1 MGYKTEKK
9 IPSIILFVFI
19 VLLILVGTIVPAY
32 AAPTQDMMVTDSGEM
47 LSDREEQEVSEMLY
61 SINRQTGIEYL
72 VYTIKSLNGE
82 DIETC
87 ANRLFRTAG
96 LGDKEKDNGLL
107 LLISYDDRKFRLE
120 VGYGLEGDIPD
131 TQAANIINTMTPY
144 FKEGNYGDGV
154 KAAVKQTAVI
164 LNSSGEYTISEDW
177 AAQAASND
185 EANQTSSLIAA
196 GLVLGI
202 CYLLLGYTFWL
213 NWPETKENFYNLWK
227 SGKFKPFKEKK
238 RQEILT
244 KEAKEAE
251 EREKERKRQEEEE
264 RKLIEREQR
273 RAEKEAKE
281 AEEREK
287 EREHRE
293 EKERKPTKR
302 KRHRVEKGARRR
314 KESQKGETNTF
325 DTSSKPSEQ
334 EEKKPNATPIIGGA
348 TLTYA
353 MLASLETHAP
363 LRTKLYAAVEPVQ
376 KLLSELNKIYRI
388 EPNFVSMYCLAAA
401 LCEGQAQF
409 ALLNNKIVQVYSVKD
424 LYDYLSLDFY
434 YANYASESAKRIAI
448 CPCCKRAF
456 RLSQRNKVYCSKAC
470 KDKSIRVN
478 NKKDPYY
485 SKYRYLQQYNNR
497 QLNKLRKQMA
507 DSPQQTQKLQDAYNT
522 WNEWARSEYERVS
535 NITYHEQQ
543 ESIEKFGE
551 CLKEKWKGLMREAK

>member
-9 IPSIILFVFI
+9 IPSIILSVFI
-19 VLLILVGTIVPAY
+19 VLLVLVGTIVPAY

-177 AAQAASND
+177 AAQAASNN

-227 SGKFKPFKEKK
+227 AGKFKPFKEKK
-238 RQEILT
+238 RQEILA

-273 RAEKEAKE
+273 RAEKEA
-281 AEEREK
+281 EEREK

-293 EKERKPTKR
+293 GKERKLPKR
-302 KRHRVEKGARRR
+302 ERYRVEKGARRR
-314 KESQKGETNTF
+314 KESQKTE
-325 DTSSKPSEQ
+325 TSSSCTASKSSEQ
-334 EEKKPNATPIIGGA
+334 EEKKPDAAPIIGGA
-348 TLTYA
+348 ALTYA
-353 MLASLETHAP
+353 MLHQQNQS
-363 LRTKLYAAVEPVQ
+363 TKN
-376 KLLSELNKIYRI
+376 SDDDD
-388 EPNFVSMYCLAAA
+388 
-401 LCEGQAQF
+401 
-409 ALLNNKIVQVYSVKD
+409 YS
-424 LYDYLSLDFY
+424 STG
-434 YANYASESAKRIAI
+434 SS
-448 CPCCKRAF
+448 
-456 RLSQRNKVYCSKAC
+456 
-470 KDKSIRVN
+470 
-478 NKKDPYY
+478 
-485 SKYRYLQQYNNR
+485 
-497 QLNKLRKQMA
+497 
-507 DSPQQTQKLQDAYNT
+507 
-522 WNEWARSEYERVS
+522 
-535 NITYHEQQ
+535 
-543 ESIEKFGE
+543 FGGSFGGS
-551 CLKEKWKGLMREAK
+551 WGGGSSGGGGATGGW

>member
-9 IPSIILFVFI
+9 IPSIILSVFI

-82 DIETC
+82 GIETC

-177 AAQAASND
+177 VAQAASND

-353 MLASLETHAP
+353 MLHQQNQS
-363 LRTKLYAAVEPVQ
+363 TK
-376 KLLSELNKIYRI
+376 
-388 EPNFVSMYCLAAA
+388 
-401 LCEGQAQF
+401 
-409 ALLNNKIVQVYSVKD
+409 
-424 LYDYLSLDFY
+424 
-434 YANYASESAKRIAI
+434 
-448 CPCCKRAF
+448 
-456 RLSQRNKVYCSKAC
+456 
-470 KDKSIRVN
+470 
-478 NKKDPYY
+478 
-485 SKYRYLQQYNNR
+485 
-497 QLNKLRKQMA
+497 
-507 DSPQQTQKLQDAYNT
+507 DSDDDN
-522 WNEWARSEYERVS
+522 SS
-535 NITYHEQQ
+535 
-543 ESIEKFGE
+543 FGSSFGGSFGGS
-551 CLKEKWKGLMREAK
+551 WGGGSSGGGGATGGW

>member
-9 IPSIILFVFI
+9 IPSIILSVFI

-251 EREKERKRQEEEE
+251 EREKERKRQEE
-264 RKLIEREQR
+264 
-273 RAEKEAKE
+273 
-281 AEEREK
+281 
-287 EREHRE
+287 
-293 EKERKPTKR
+293 
-302 KRHRVEKGARRR
+302 
-314 KESQKGETNTF
+314 
-325 DTSSKPSEQ
+325 
-334 EEKKPNATPIIGGA
+334 
-348 TLTYA
+348 
-353 MLASLETHAP
+353 
-363 LRTKLYAAVEPVQ
+363 
-376 KLLSELNKIYRI
+376 
-388 EPNFVSMYCLAAA
+388 
-401 LCEGQAQF
+401 
-409 ALLNNKIVQVYSVKD
+409 
-424 LYDYLSLDFY
+424 
-434 YANYASESAKRIAI
+434 
-448 CPCCKRAF
+448 
-456 RLSQRNKVYCSKAC
+456 
-470 KDKSIRVN
+470 
-478 NKKDPYY
+478 
-485 SKYRYLQQYNNR
+485 
-497 QLNKLRKQMA
+497 
-507 DSPQQTQKLQDAYNT
+507 
-522 WNEWARSEYERVS
+522 
-535 NITYHEQQ
+535 
-543 ESIEKFGE
+543 
-551 CLKEKWKGLMREAK
+551 

>member
-9 IPSIILFVFI
+9 IPSIILSVFI
-19 VLLILVGTIVPAY
+19 VLLVLVGTIVPAY

-177 AAQAASND
+177 AAQAASNN

-196 GLVLGI
+196 GLVLVI

-227 SGKFKPFKEKK
+227 AGKFKPFKEKK
-238 RQEILT
+238 RQEILA

-293 EKERKPTKR
+293 GKERKLPKR
-302 KRHRVEKGARRR
+302 ERYRVEKGARRR
-314 KESQKGETNTF
+314 KESQKTE
-325 DTSSKPSEQ
+325 TSSSCTACKSSEQ
-334 EEKKPNATPIIGGA
+334 EEKKPDAAPIIGGA
-348 TLTYA
+348 ALTYA
-353 MLASLETHAP
+353 MLHQQNQS
-363 LRTKLYAAVEPVQ
+363 TKN
-376 KLLSELNKIYRI
+376 SDDDD
-388 EPNFVSMYCLAAA
+388 
-401 LCEGQAQF
+401 
-409 ALLNNKIVQVYSVKD
+409 YS
-424 LYDYLSLDFY
+424 STG
-434 YANYASESAKRIAI
+434 SS
-448 CPCCKRAF
+448 
-456 RLSQRNKVYCSKAC
+456 
-470 KDKSIRVN
+470 
-478 NKKDPYY
+478 
-485 SKYRYLQQYNNR
+485 
-497 QLNKLRKQMA
+497 
-507 DSPQQTQKLQDAYNT
+507 
-522 WNEWARSEYERVS
+522 
-535 NITYHEQQ
+535 
-543 ESIEKFGE
+543 FGGSFGGS
-551 CLKEKWKGLMREAK
+551 WGGGSSGGGGATGGW

>member
-9 IPSIILFVFI
+9 IPSIILSVFI

-202 CYLLLGYTFWL
+202 CYLLLGYAMIRVLEPGLEVFDLKYDIVMPEGFYCGGGKYDAEIMEEVGRKVIHLLEEIYGRKASPEIWAL
-213 NWPETKENFYNLWK
+213 NN
-227 SGKFKPFKEKK
+227 FKEF
-238 RQEILT
+238 E
-244 KEAKEAE
+244 
-251 EREKERKRQEEEE
+251 
-264 RKLIEREQR
+264 
-273 RAEKEAKE
+273 
-281 AEEREK
+281 
-287 EREHRE
+287 
-293 EKERKPTKR
+293 
-302 KRHRVEKGARRR
+302 VW
-314 KESQKGETNTF
+314 
-325 DTSSKPSEQ
+325 
-334 EEKKPNATPIIGGA
+334 
-348 TLTYA
+348 
-353 MLASLETHAP
+353 
-363 LRTKLYAAVEPVQ
+363 
-376 KLLSELNKIYRI
+376 
-388 EPNFVSMYCLAAA
+388 
-401 LCEGQAQF
+401 
-409 ALLNNKIVQVYSVKD
+409 
-424 LYDYLSLDFY
+424 YD
-434 YANYASESAKRIAI
+434 A
-448 CPCCKRAF
+448 
-456 RLSQRNKVYCSKAC
+456 
-470 KDKSIRVN
+470 
-478 NKKDPYY
+478 NKKE
-485 SKYRYLQQYNNR
+485 LEANA
-497 QLNKLRKQMA
+497 RKKGPKGKTAAKMA
-507 DSPQQTQKLQDAYNT
+507 A
-522 WNEWARSEYERVS
+522 
-535 NITYHEQQ
+535 
-543 ESIEKFGE
+543 
-551 CLKEKWKGLMREAK
+551 

>member
-9 IPSIILFVFI
+9 IPSIILSVFI

-251 EREKERKRQEEEE
+251 EREKER
-264 RKLIEREQR
+264 
-273 RAEKEAKE
+273 
-281 AEEREK
+281 
-287 EREHRE
+287 EHRE
-293 EKERKPTKR
+293 EKERKSTKR

-353 MLASLETHAP
+353 MLHQQNQS
-363 LRTKLYAAVEPVQ
+363 TK
-376 KLLSELNKIYRI
+376 
-388 EPNFVSMYCLAAA
+388 
-401 LCEGQAQF
+401 
-409 ALLNNKIVQVYSVKD
+409 
-424 LYDYLSLDFY
+424 
-434 YANYASESAKRIAI
+434 
-448 CPCCKRAF
+448 
-456 RLSQRNKVYCSKAC
+456 
-470 KDKSIRVN
+470 
-478 NKKDPYY
+478 
-485 SKYRYLQQYNNR
+485 
-497 QLNKLRKQMA
+497 
-507 DSPQQTQKLQDAYNT
+507 DSDDDN
-522 WNEWARSEYERVS
+522 SS
-535 NITYHEQQ
+535 
-543 ESIEKFGE
+543 FGSSFGGSFGGS
-551 CLKEKWKGLMREAK
+551 WGGGSSGGGGATGGW

>member
-1 MGYKTEKK
+1 MRKKLAAALAVMVVASACLTACSKTDTDAATAETATAETATGETAAIEYDLGLDDDGYFRNVTASKYIKMPKNYEKYTVSK
-9 IPSIILFVFI
+9 DVY
-19 VLLILVGTIVPAY
+19 T
-32 AAPTQDMMVTDSGEM
+32 VTDDAIQKE
-47 LSDREEQEVSEMLY
+47 LDAFQNNYNLTTEVTGRAAQNGDVVNIAYEGTVDGVAFTGGTSE
-61 SINRQTGIEYL
+61 
-72 VYTIKSLNGE
+72 
-82 DIETC
+82 D
-87 ANRLFRTAG
+87 
-96 LGDKEKDNGLL
+96 
-107 LLISYDDRKFRLE
+107 
-120 VGYGLEGDIPD
+120 
-131 TQAANIINTMTPY
+131 
-144 FKEGNYGDGV
+144 YGDGV

-353 MLASLETHAP
+353 MLHQQNQS
-363 LRTKLYAAVEPVQ
+363 TK
-376 KLLSELNKIYRI
+376 
-388 EPNFVSMYCLAAA
+388 
-401 LCEGQAQF
+401 
-409 ALLNNKIVQVYSVKD
+409 
-424 LYDYLSLDFY
+424 
-434 YANYASESAKRIAI
+434 
-448 CPCCKRAF
+448 
-456 RLSQRNKVYCSKAC
+456 
-470 KDKSIRVN
+470 
-478 NKKDPYY
+478 
-485 SKYRYLQQYNNR
+485 
-497 QLNKLRKQMA
+497 
-507 DSPQQTQKLQDAYNT
+507 DSDDDN
-522 WNEWARSEYERVS
+522 SS
-535 NITYHEQQ
+535 
-543 ESIEKFGE
+543 FGSSFGGSFGGS
-551 CLKEKWKGLMREAK
+551 WGGGSSGGGGATGGW

>member
-1 MGYKTEKK
+1 
-9 IPSIILFVFI
+9 
-19 VLLILVGTIVPAY
+19 
-32 AAPTQDMMVTDSGEM
+32 MMVTDSGEM
-47 LSDREEQEVSEMLY
+47 LSDREEQEVTEMLY

-353 MLASLETHAP
+353 MLHQQNQS
-363 LRTKLYAAVEPVQ
+363 TK
-376 KLLSELNKIYRI
+376 
-388 EPNFVSMYCLAAA
+388 
-401 LCEGQAQF
+401 
-409 ALLNNKIVQVYSVKD
+409 
-424 LYDYLSLDFY
+424 
-434 YANYASESAKRIAI
+434 
-448 CPCCKRAF
+448 
-456 RLSQRNKVYCSKAC
+456 
-470 KDKSIRVN
+470 
-478 NKKDPYY
+478 
-485 SKYRYLQQYNNR
+485 
-497 QLNKLRKQMA
+497 
-507 DSPQQTQKLQDAYNT
+507 DSDDDN
-522 WNEWARSEYERVS
+522 SS
-535 NITYHEQQ
+535 
-543 ESIEKFGE
+543 FGSSFGGSFGGS
-551 CLKEKWKGLMREAK
+551 WGGGSSGGGGATGGW

>member
-9 IPSIILFVFI
+9 IPSIILSVFI

-202 CYLLLGYTFWL
+202 CYLLLGYAIL
-213 NWPETKENFYNLWK
+213 NVLRDDASPL
-227 SGKFKPFKEKK
+227 
-238 RQEILT
+238 
-244 KEAKEAE
+244 
-251 EREKERKRQEEEE
+251 
-264 RKLIEREQR
+264 LIEGDPGVG
-273 RAEKEAKE
+273 KTSLAK
-281 AEEREK
+281 AVASMLQI
-287 EREHRE
+287 
-293 EKERKPTKR
+293 PLI
-302 KRHRVEKGARRR
+302 RVSCHEGITA
-314 KESQKGETNTF
+314 
-325 DTSSKPSEQ
+325 D
-334 EEKKPNATPIIGGA
+334 
-348 TLTYA
+348 
-353 MLASLETHAP
+353 
-363 LRTKLYAAVEPVQ
+363 
-376 KLLSELNKIYRI
+376 KI
-388 EPNFVSMYCLAAA
+388 
-401 LCEGQAQF
+401 
-409 ALLNNKIVQVYSVKD
+409 
-424 LYDYLSLDFY
+424 LYDYDYQRQLLVVSAIRDKLNENLRDLSVNESIKAVAQNTEFYGPDFLLKRPVIEALTMKGHKVLLIDEIDKTEPEIEHALLEMLSDFAITIPEYGTIQCAPEDRPIVFLTSNNYRELSQPMLRRCSYLYIEHKPLAEIKQIICANVSASEVFVDSVAQVIDRLQSLDLRH
-434 YANYASESAKRIAI
+434 AISISEGI
-448 CPCCKRAF
+448 
-456 RLSQRNKVYCSKAC
+456 
-470 KDKSIRVN
+470 
-478 NKKDPYY
+478 
-485 SKYRYLQQYNNR
+485 
-497 QLNKLRKQMA
+497 
-507 DSPQQTQKLQDAYNT
+507 
-522 WNEWARSEYERVS
+522 EWAKCLIETFHCKTAMDVKNAMPYSIGSLVKDHADEKTVAKAFNLS
-535 NITYHEQQ
+535 NGN
-543 ESIEKFGE
+543 EK
-551 CLKEKWKGLMREAK
+551 

>member
-9 IPSIILFVFI
+9 IPSIILSVFI

-287 EREHRE
+287 EPEIEKYKSFIESLPKGKNKYVRLTVEIDGKQFTGGYEAESIRYCCPHRPDAFIHSNGFRYPDE
-293 EKERKPTKR
+293 NDRFCEFMNE
-302 KRHRVEKGARRR
+302 
-314 KESQKGETNTF
+314 
-325 DTSSKPSEQ
+325 
-334 EEKKPNATPIIGGA
+334 IGHIN
-348 TLTYA
+348 
-353 MLASLETHAP
+353 S
-363 LRTKLYAAVEPVQ
+363 EPVPFSNVTEIAAFQ
-376 KLLSELNKIYRI
+376 GSKI
-388 EPNFVSMYCLAAA
+388 FW
-401 LCEGQAQF
+401 
-409 ALLNNKIVQVYSVKD
+409 
-424 LYDYLSLDFY
+424 
-434 YANYASESAKRIAI
+434 
-448 CPCCKRAF
+448 
-456 RLSQRNKVYCSKAC
+456 
-470 KDKSIRVN
+470 
-478 NKKDPYY
+478 KK
-485 SKYRYLQQYNNR
+485 
-497 QLNKLRKQMA
+497 
-507 DSPQQTQKLQDAYNT
+507 
-522 WNEWARSEYERVS
+522 
-535 NITYHEQQ
+535 
-543 ESIEKFGE
+543 
-551 CLKEKWKGLMREAK
+551 EA

>member
-9 IPSIILFVFI
+9 IPSIILSVFI
-19 VLLILVGTIVPAY
+19 VLFVLVGTIVPAY

-213 NWPETKENFYNLWK
+213 NWPETKANFYNLWK
-227 SGKFKPFKEKK
+227 AGKFKPFKEKK
-238 RQEILT
+238 RQEILA

-251 EREKERKRQEEEE
+251 ELEKERERQEEEE
-264 RKLIEREQR
+264 RKRIEREQR
-273 RAEKEAKE
+273 KAEKEACKH
-281 AEEREK
+281 K
-287 EREHRE
+287 
-293 EKERKPTKR
+293 K
-302 KRHRVEKGARRR
+302 
-314 KESQKGETNTF
+314 SQKTKTNTSNT
-325 DTSSKPSEQ
+325 DNKSSEQ
-334 EEKKPNATPIIGGA
+334 EEKKPDVASVIGGA
-348 TLTYA
+348 ALTYA
-353 MLASLETHAP
+353 MLH
-363 LRTKLYAAVEPVQ
+363 Q
-376 KLLSELNKIYRI
+376 QNQSEKDSDDNYSSS
-388 EPNFVSMYCLAAA
+388 VS
-401 LCEGQAQF
+401 
-409 ALLNNKIVQVYSVKD
+409 S
-424 LYDYLSLDFY
+424 
-434 YANYASESAKRIAI
+434 
-448 CPCCKRAF
+448 
-456 RLSQRNKVYCSKAC
+456 
-470 KDKSIRVN
+470 
-478 NKKDPYY
+478 
-485 SKYRYLQQYNNR
+485 
-497 QLNKLRKQMA
+497 
-507 DSPQQTQKLQDAYNT
+507 
-522 WNEWARSEYERVS
+522 
-535 NITYHEQQ
+535 
-543 ESIEKFGE
+543 FGGS
-551 CLKEKWKGLMREAK
+551 WGGGSSGGGGATGGW